1 MAKDKKTKRL
11 IAKASAKGFEEAAH
25 LLDLMR
31 FPLVGKHYDRLIK
44 RVYRDARW
52 LRRYSGGEVKRY
64 KRIVGRNKVI
74 EV

>member
-1 MAKDKKTKRL
+1 MAKVGAR
-11 IAKASAKGFEEAAH
+11 AFEEAAF
-25 LLDLMR
+25 LLDTIRL
-31 FPLVGKHYDRLIK
+31 PLVGKHYDRLVN

-52 LRRYSGGEVKRY
+52 LRKYSGGKTKKY

>member
-1 MAKDKKTKRL
+1 MAKT
-11 IAKASAKGFEEAAH
+11 SARAFEEAAS
-25 LLDLMR
+25 LLDTMR

-52 LRRYSGGEVKRY
+52 LRHYSGMPSKKY
-64 KRIVGRNKVI
+64 KRIVEDNKII